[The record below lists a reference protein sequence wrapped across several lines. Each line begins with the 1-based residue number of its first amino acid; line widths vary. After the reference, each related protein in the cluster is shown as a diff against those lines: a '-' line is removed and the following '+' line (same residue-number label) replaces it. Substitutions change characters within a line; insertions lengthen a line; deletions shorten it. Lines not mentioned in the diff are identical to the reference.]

1 MGGVSVRETDCRCP
15 ADDQRGPGGPGQG
28 APSPHEISYLDDIR
42 GDAVCV
48 YQAGVD
54 LPVMVDEYAVQV
66 YLVALDRDRAGRLV
80 DHGDHRVPV
89 IVRGRH
95 LLRDAPR
102 VHLNRGGEIV
112 SEAGELRA
120 SGVQVQAVI
129 DPVYP

>member
-66 YLVALDRDRAGRLV
+66 YLALAVLLV
-80 DHGDHRVPV
+80 QLAQHG
-89 IVRGRH
+89 
-95 LLRDAPR
+95 LLVFRRMPR
-102 VHLNRGGEIV
+102 SDGGEV
-112 SEAGELRA
+112 PRSAFK
-120 SGVQVQAVI
+120 VAVDAF
-129 DPVYP
+129 DPCFF